1 MITLRHVFAARSVLR
16 ETLEND
22 PRGFTAES
30 IDAAVNHVDRF
41 AVQYACEE
49 SNVPLKAMPNAAI
62 GDGTI
67 INAIINF
74 FKSPQGQAIITALVN
89 ALIHV
94 LVPAV
99 P

>member
-1 MITLRHVFAARSVLR
+1 MITFRHVFAARISLR
-16 ETLEND
+16 EALNAD
-22 PRGFTAES
+22 PRGFTADS
-30 IDAAVNHVDRF
+30 IDAAIDMVDRH
-41 AVQYACEE
+41 AVQYACDE
-49 SNVPLKAMPNAAI
+49 SGVPMKSMPNAAI